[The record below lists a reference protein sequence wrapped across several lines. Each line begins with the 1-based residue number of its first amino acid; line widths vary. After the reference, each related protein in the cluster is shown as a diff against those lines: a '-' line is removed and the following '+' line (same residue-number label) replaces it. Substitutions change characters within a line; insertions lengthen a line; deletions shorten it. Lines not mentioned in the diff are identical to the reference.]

1 MIEPFASEAGYR
13 DALAA
18 TITLAQRELVCFDQ
32 DLLTMGLG
40 DLGSVALLTGFASGD
55 RKRRIRFVV
64 HDPEP
69 MAARAPRLIDL
80 LRRYGHV
87 IEVRRTPE
95 HLRHLAERWL
105 LADGNSGV
113 IRYHA
118 DHPRGK
124 FLADE
129 AAEIQGWWQRAEDLW
144 AEAEACSP
152 ASVTGL

>member
-1 MIEPFASEAGYR
+1 MIEAFASEAGYR
-13 DALAA
+13 SALAA
-18 TITLAQRELVCFDQ
+18 TITLARRELFCFDQ

-40 DLGSVALLTGFASGD
+40 DKDNVVLLTDFASGD

-64 HDPEP
+64 HDPGP

-80 LRRYGHV
+80 LRHYGHI

-105 LADGNSGV
+105 LADEHSGV
-113 IRYHA
+113 IRFHA

-124 FLADE
+124 FLTDE
-129 AAEIQGWWQRAEDLW
+129 AAEIQGWWLRAEDLW